1 MEEDIQLCL
10 EDSKESMDKVIQ
22 HTAQELSKI
31 RAGKASPDMLNGV
44 EVDYYGTNTPLTQV
58 GNINTPDA
66 KNIIIQPWEK
76 DLLKPIEQAI
86 IEANLGFNPQNNG
99 ETIRITIPP
108 LTEERRREFVKTAK
122 TIAENGKVSIRNA
135 RKDANDFIKNLKN
148 DGMSEDLAKNTE
160 DTVQE
165 ITNTYISKID
175 AQLSSKEEDIMTL

>member
-10 EDSKESMDKVIQ
+10 EDSKESMEKVIQ
-22 HTAQELSKI
+22 HMVHELAKI

-44 EVDYYGTNTPLTQV
+44 EVDYYGTNTPLNQV

-86 IEANLGFNPQNNG
+86 LEANLGFNPQNNG
-99 ETIRITIPP
+99 ESIRITIPP
-108 LTEERRREFVKTAK
+108 LTEERRREYAKTAK
-122 TIAENGKVSIRNA
+122 AVAENSKVSIRNV

-148 DGMSEDLAKNTE
+148 DGMSEDLVKNTE
-160 DTVQE
+160 DKVQD
-165 ITNTYISKID
+165 ITNAYISKID
-175 AQLSSKEEDIMTL
+175 AQLSSKEEDIMTI

>member
-1 MEEDIQLCL
+1 
-10 EDSKESMDKVIQ
+10 
-22 HTAQELSKI
+22 
-31 RAGKASPDMLNGV
+31 SPDMLNGV

-148 DGMSEDLAKNTE
+148 DGMSEDMAKNTE
-160 DTVQE
+160 DKVQE
-165 ITNTYISKID
+165 ITNTYINKID